1 MRRGVRGVGIVT
13 EVVRQKA
20 GGVLGG
26 SRAAVGHQPWAGS
39 GKRMEGAEGESVE
52 ECAKSESVI

>member
-1 MRRGVRGVGIVT
+1 M
-13 EVVRQKA
+13 
-20 GGVLGG
+20 LGG
-26 SRAAVGHQPWAGS
+26 SRAAVGHQPWVGS